1 MSQAPEWW
9 GVGVVVGVSDTGR
22 PGRLEW
28 SREEDRKRLAG
39 GVQALEGA
47 LGERGHGWGSQRGYL
62 TCIWIVLRTDCGGNR
77 GRSRGAP
84 VVAERG
90 LEPGQWAV
98 ETLEA
103 GAPGFAG
110 GLEVR

>member
-1 MSQAPEWW
+1 MSQAPEGW

-84 VVAERG
+84 VVAEREG
-90 LEPGQWAV
+90 WSRGSGQWRHEKLEPQASLVGW
-98 ETLEA
+98 
-103 GAPGFAG
+103 
-110 GLEVR
+110 R